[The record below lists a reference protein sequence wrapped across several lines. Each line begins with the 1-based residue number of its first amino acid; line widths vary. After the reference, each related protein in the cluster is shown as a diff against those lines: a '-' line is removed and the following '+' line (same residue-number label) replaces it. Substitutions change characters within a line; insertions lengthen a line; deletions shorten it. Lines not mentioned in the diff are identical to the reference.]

1 MGWHY
6 ILDFTCKILPEYYD
20 FIEKKY
26 MLLFSDSLSLYDS
39 DNEDENTQIYK
50 QLNKDKRDLIDIW
63 VNLDIAQIYEYSFE
77 NGIFHCQISKKVTTY
92 HRNLKET
99 YEQFLKDI
107 IVPISSEIL
116 KTTIESDDYGYF
128 VYHYT
133 DTELRGKSFNLHDM
147 IMYVE
152 HTYNDDNTEIYES
165 RIVYKRSI
173 KAIQFRDL
181 DRAYKRA

>member
-6 ILDFTCKILPEYYD
+6 ILNFTCKILPEYTD

-26 MLLFSDSLSLYDS
+26 MLLFSDTSPLYDS

-50 QLNKDKRDLIDIW
+50 HLNKNNQDLIDIW
-63 VNLDIAQIYEYSFE
+63 VNLDIAQIYDYSFE
-77 NGIFHCQISKKVTTY
+77 NGIFHCQISKKVNT
-92 HRNLKET
+92 HHGDLKQT
-99 YEQFLKDI
+99 YERFLKDI
-107 IVPISSEIL
+107 IVPISSEIIRCY
-116 KTTIESDDYGYF
+116 IESDDYILF
-128 VYHYT
+128 RHNYT
-133 DTELRGKSFNLHDM
+133 DTQLRGKSFNLHDM
-147 IMYVE
+147 IKFVE

-173 KAIQFRDL
+173 KAIQFLDL

>member
-6 ILDFTCKILPEYYD
+6 ILDFTCKILQEYTD

-26 MLLFSDSLSLYDS
+26 MLLFSDSSSLYDS
-39 DNEDENTQIYK
+39 DNEDENTVIYK

-77 NGIFHCQISKKVTTY
+77 NGIFHCQISKKVTT
-92 HRNLKET
+92 HHEDLKQT
-99 YEQFLKDI
+99 YERFLKDI
-107 IVPISSEIL
+107 LVPITSEI
-116 KTTIESDDYGYF
+116 TSCRIESDDYGYF

-133 DTELRGKSFNLHDM
+133 DTELRGKSFNLRDM
-147 IMYVE
+147 IRFVE
-152 HTYNDDNTEIYES
+152 HTYNEDQTEIFET
-165 RIVYKRSI
+165 RVVYKRSI

-181 DRAYKRA
+181 DRAYK

>member
-6 ILDFTCKILPEYYD
+6 ILDFTCKILPEYSD

-26 MLLFSDSLSLYDS
+26 LWLFSDSSSLYDS
-39 DNEDENTQIYK
+39 DNEDENTEIYK

-63 VNLDIAQIYEYSFE
+63 VNLDIAQIHEYSFE

-92 HRNLKET
+92 HGDLKEI
-99 YEQFLKDI
+99 YERFLKDI

-116 KTTIESDDYGYF
+116 KCSIESDDCMIFRYT
-128 VYHYT
+128 YT
-133 DTELRGKSFNLHDM
+133 DTQLRGKSFNLRDM
-147 IMYVE
+147 IKTVE
-152 HTYNDDNTEIYES
+152 HTYNEDNTEIYES

-173 KAIQFRDL
+173 KAIQFLDL
-181 DRAYKRA
+181 DRAYK